1 MSALTEEQKRRIEE
15 NKRKALAKRAQKLS
29 PVKSSGDIQKQQIE
43 ENRLKA
49 LALRAE
55 KPSKVSEPSQAHYS
69 KPQTDSRSLIN
80 QINKTSNAVVTGK
93 NTFSNNG
100 PGNSSFKTSTTGDTH
115 NNKRNGVSSG
125 SSYKTQTLNKPAPQQ
140 SVNGAESNVA
150 KIAESIA
157 TSGPSQSTL
166 GGGTTAKCLL
176 ISRERFEVT
185 SGYFPPLVDLFK
197 TMATKKYDAVTKKWS
212 FKLEEY
218 QKLVS
223 AMRAMSPQVRLVPL
237 PQAVLSTFQQQL
249 KGVYP
254 DKEIPTADLSHLD
267 ASLVNSLLPFQRVGV
282 NFGVHKNG
290 RILLAD
296 DMGLGKTIQAICLAC
311 YYRNEWPLL
320 IVVPSSVRFD
330 WAQQLQR
337 WVPSLDPQEVYVAL
351 SGKCSLSG
359 HKVCILSYD
368 LMAKKSK
375 DLLERNFNVVIMDEC
390 HLLKNFKTARCKA
403 AMPILKAAKR
413 VILLSGTPALSRPQE
428 LYTQI
433 CAVKPYMFQYQDFG
447 VRYCDG
453 KKNPWGW
460 DFSGSSNMEE
470 LQILLEESIMI
481 RRLKKEVITQLPDK
495 VRQMVLLDPGLIK
508 TTKEMEL
515 QSKTMELKSLKG
527 MERRG
532 ALLEYFH
539 HTGAAKIKA
548 IK

>member
-93 NTFSNNG
+93 ITFSNNG

-197 TMATKKYDAVTKKWS
+197 TMATKKYGTYHELCTCTYTNADSDMLETVVKMHV
-212 FKLEEY
+212 KL
-218 QKLVS
+218 L
-223 AMRAMSPQVRLVPL
+223 
-237 PQAVLSTFQQQL
+237 TF
-249 KGVYP
+249 
-254 DKEIPTADLSHLD
+254 
-267 ASLVNSLLPFQRVGV
+267 
-282 NFGVHKNG
+282 
-290 RILLAD
+290 
-296 DMGLGKTIQAICLAC
+296 
-311 YYRNEWPLL
+311 
-320 IVVPSSVRFD
+320 
-330 WAQQLQR
+330 
-337 WVPSLDPQEVYVAL
+337 
-351 SGKCSLSG
+351 
-359 HKVCILSYD
+359 
-368 LMAKKSK
+368 
-375 DLLERNFNVVIMDEC
+375 
-390 HLLKNFKTARCKA
+390 
-403 AMPILKAAKR
+403 
-413 VILLSGTPALSRPQE
+413 
-428 LYTQI
+428 
-433 CAVKPYMFQYQDFG
+433 CA
-447 VRYCDG
+447 
-453 KKNPWGW
+453 
-460 DFSGSSNMEE
+460 
-470 LQILLEESIMI
+470 
-481 RRLKKEVITQLPDK
+481 
-495 VRQMVLLDPGLIK
+495 
-508 TTKEMEL
+508 
-515 QSKTMELKSLKG
+515 
-527 MERRG
+527 
-532 ALLEYFH
+532 
-539 HTGAAKIKA
+539 
-548 IK
+548 

>member
-29 PVKSSGDIQKQQIE
+29 PVKSSGDVQKRQIE
-43 ENRLKA
+43 ESRLKA

-55 KPSKVSEPSQAHYS
+55 KPSKLSEPSQAHYS
-69 KPQTDSRSLIN
+69 KPQTDSRGLIN
-80 QINKTSNAVVTGK
+80 QINKTSNAIVAGK

-100 PGNSSFKTSTTGDTH
+100 PGNSSFKTSTTGDTN
-115 NNKRNGVSSG
+115 NNKRSGVSSG

-140 SVNGAESNVA
+140 SVNRAESRVA

-330 WAQQLQR
+330 WAQ
-337 WVPSLDPQEVYVAL
+337 VTS
-351 SGKCSLSG
+351 
-359 HKVCILSYD
+359 
-368 LMAKKSK
+368 
-375 DLLERNFNVVIMDEC
+375 
-390 HLLKNFKTARCKA
+390 
-403 AMPILKAAKR
+403 
-413 VILLSGTPALSRPQE
+413 
-428 LYTQI
+428 
-433 CAVKPYMFQYQDFG
+433 
-447 VRYCDG
+447 
-453 KKNPWGW
+453 
-460 DFSGSSNMEE
+460 
-470 LQILLEESIMI
+470 
-481 RRLKKEVITQLPDK
+481 
-495 VRQMVLLDPGLIK
+495 
-508 TTKEMEL
+508 
-515 QSKTMELKSLKG
+515 
-527 MERRG
+527 
-532 ALLEYFH
+532 
-539 HTGAAKIKA
+539 
-548 IK
+548 

>member
-447 VRYCDG
+447 VRYCD
-453 KKNPWGW
+453 
-460 DFSGSSNMEE
+460 
-470 LQILLEESIMI
+470 ESLGMGFFGII
-481 RRLKKEVITQLPDK
+481 QHGGASDPSRGEHYDKETEKRGDNSAPRQGPTDGA
-495 VRQMVLLDPGLIK
+495 VRPRADQD
-508 TTKEMEL
+508 
-515 QSKTMELKSLKG
+515 
-527 MERRG
+527 
-532 ALLEYFH
+532 H
-539 HTGAAKIKA
+539 
-548 IK
+548 